1 MRERG
6 HEGLH
11 FASPHPR
18 IPASPYPR
26 IPVSPHSRPPRPYRR
41 FPVHAD
47 HRRVARILAL
57 LLQAAA
63 SAGSYVDYVSPIHR
77 LWKYVVL
84 GLTSIVFEEAN
95 PIFGGIAARNGRLGL
110 IGVITAVAIGTWVP
124 SIAFYFVGRW
134 RVDWVRARWPDRQRL
149 LDGALEIV
157 RRHPWRA
164 SLAIRFAY
172 GLRLPV
178 PIACGAARLPL
189 VLYVL
194 ASGISCWLWSA
205 LFVFLGWKAG
215 GAALA
220 FLGFTSRYDV
230 RLGFIAIVLIATL
243 FFMRRRR
250 RIAERTAHV
259 LSGEDIKLTETTEMP
274 AVKRKSRYKKHLK

>member
-1 MRERG
+1 MI
-6 HEGLH
+6 
-11 FASPHPR
+11 AQAPHVPM
-18 IPASPYPR
+18 
-26 IPVSPHSRPPRPYRR
+26 
-41 FPVHAD
+41 
-47 HRRVARILAL
+47 LT
-57 LLQAAA
+57 
-63 SAGSYVDYVSPIHR
+63 R
-77 LWKYVVL
+77 LWKYVAL
-84 GLTSIVFEEAN
+84 GASSIVFEEAN

-134 RVDWVRARWPDRQRL
+134 RVDWVRARWPDKQRL